1 MKRAISLIE
10 LILAIVIVGI
20 GVTALPTIAFVS
32 SKGNTQTVL
41 SEVVTSTRIFMDDI
55 LLEPYNSALA
65 EGFTGENGATLYTG
79 IVKTSD
85 DDRRFKEDAI
95 QYFSRSIAV
104 KKDGKPLDAEA
115 RVTSNEGLNTKFS
128 TLNRTVNVENASTDK
143 NLLSFKS
150 TAQTWFLNLS
160 YAAPDT
166 DGKVNEIFDIS
177 NAKQV
182 RDQTKNAML
191 VEVKSTG
198 NPAGGDTGATT
209 ATTGGSNSP
218 IIDDIDNITLY
229 GFAFNISTEPR

>member
-95 QYFSRSIAV
+95 QYFSRSIA
-104 KKDGKPLDAEA
+104 KKKNGEVLEANLGSESNMGLDG
-115 RVTSNEGLNTKFS
+115 KFS
-128 TLNRTVNVENASTDK
+128 TSTRKIEVSDGNSK
-143 NLLSFKS
+143 NILSFQAGSKVS
-150 TAQTWFLNLS
+150 FLELS
-160 YAAPDT
+160 YPAVV
-166 DGKVNEIFDIS
+166 DGNITEVFDVS
-177 NAKQV
+177 N
-182 RDQTKNAML
+182 TKLSTETSRNAML
-191 VEVKSTG
+191 IEVKSTG
-198 NPAGGDTGATT
+198 IPAGGGTGAMT

-218 IIDDIDNITLY
+218 IIDDIDNITLR

>member
-55 LLEPYNSALA
+55 LLEPHNSALA

-95 QYFSRSIAV
+95 QYFSRSIARD
-104 KKDGKPLDAEA
+104 KAGNPISANTGSHDTDFKAGLDNKIDLASRTIDA
-115 RVTSNEGLNTKFS
+115 TSDNN
-128 TLNRTVNVENASTDK
+128 K
-143 NLLSFKS
+143 NILSFQATPTVRFLELDYSQPINGKIS
-150 TAQTWFLNLS
+150 ETFNVSDANKLTTDTA
-160 YAAPDT
+160 
-166 DGKVNEIFDIS
+166 
-177 NAKQV
+177 
-182 RDQTKNAML
+182 KNAMMI
-191 VEVKSTG
+191 EVKSTG
-198 NPAGGDTGATT
+198 TGTSGD
-209 ATTGGSNSP
+209 NSS
-218 IIDDIDNITLY
+218 IIDDIDSITLR